1 MKKKI
6 AITLGDPSS
15 IGPEIV
21 LKSFLNNKF
30 DPDKFILIGNKA
42 SVLANG
48 ISFPKEIEFVEIM
61 PEVHNFETGKI
72 TKVSGEVSFRSL
84 ELACDMA
91 NKSEISAI
99 VTAPVSKESINLA
112 GHHFSGQTEI
122 LEHFLSRN
130 GEKAEMLFVSK
141 DFRVL
146 LLTRHVPVSKVPSLI
161 TFDFVVS
168 KINELSS
175 RLKKHFRINNPN
187 IALCALNPHAG
198 EGGLIGDEE
207 INVLIPAVEKLQTD
221 GINISGPYPADM
233 LFSKAAKAFKE
244 GTQPYDCYVSCFHD
258 QGLCAVKTIDVGNTV
273 NTTIGLSVIRT
284 SPAHGTAF
292 DIAGKGI
299 ADCSSMTAAIKLAI
313 ELAC

>member
-15 IGPEIV
+15 IGSEIV

-30 DPDKFILIGNKA
+30 DHDKFVLIGNRA
-42 SVLANG
+42 SVLPEG
-48 ISFPKEIEFVEIM
+48 LVFPQGVEFVEIM
-61 PEVHNFETGKI
+61 PEVNNFEEGKI
-72 TKVSGEVSFRSL
+72 SKVSGKVSFRSL
-84 ELACDMA
+84 ELACEMA

-112 GHHFSGQTEI
+112 GYHFSGQTEI
-122 LEHFLSRN
+122 LEHFLSKN
-130 GEKAEMLFVSK
+130 GERAEMLFVSK

-146 LLTRHVPVSKVPSLI
+146 LLTRHVPVSKVPSMI
-161 TFDFVVS
+161 TFELVVQ
-168 KINELSS
+168 KIRELYSL
-175 RLKKHFRINNPN
+175 LKKHFGIETPH

-207 INVLIPAVEKLQTD
+207 IQVLIPAVEKLQSD

-233 LFSKAAKAFKE
+233 LFAKAAKAFKE
-244 GTQPYDCYVSCFHD
+244 GLQPYDCYVSCFHD
-258 QGLCAVKTIDVGNTV
+258 QGLCAVKTIDVGGTV
-273 NTTIGLSVIRT
+273 NTTIGLPLIRT

-299 ADCSSMTAAIKLAI
+299 ADCSSMTAAIKLAL
-313 ELAC
+313 ELAH

>member
-15 IGPEIV
+15 IGSEIV

-30 DPDKFILIGNKA
+30 DFDKFVFIGNRA
-42 SVLANG
+42 SVLPEG
-48 ISFPKEIEFVEIM
+48 SIFPQGIEFVEIM

-72 TKVSGEVSFRSL
+72 STISGEVAFRSL
-84 ELACDMA
+84 ELACEMA

-112 GHHFSGQTEI
+112 GYHFSGQTEI
-122 LEHFLSRN
+122 LEHFLSKN
-130 GEKAEMLFVSK
+130 GERAEMLFVSK

-146 LLTRHVPVSKVPSLI
+146 LLTRHVPVSKVPSMI

-168 KINELSS
+168 KIRELYSL
-175 RLKKHFRINNPN
+175 LKKHFGIETPH

-207 INVLIPAVEKLQTD
+207 IQVLIPAVEKLQSD

-233 LFSKAAKAFKE
+233 LFAKAAKAFKE

-258 QGLCAVKTIDVGNTV
+258 QGLCAVKTIDVGGTV
-273 NTTIGLSVIRT
+273 NTTIGLPLIRT

-299 ADCSSMTAAIKLAI
+299 ADCSSMTAAIKLAL
-313 ELAC
+313 ELAH